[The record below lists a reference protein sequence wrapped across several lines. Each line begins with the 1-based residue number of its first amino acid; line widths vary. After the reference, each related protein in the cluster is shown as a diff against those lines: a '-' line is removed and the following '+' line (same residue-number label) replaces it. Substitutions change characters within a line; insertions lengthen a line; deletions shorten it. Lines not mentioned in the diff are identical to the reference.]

1 MRRLAVALAALALVF
16 AADVSA
22 QQVTDEASVPRMS
35 LSEFKKAWDA
45 GAVLVLDVR
54 DAGSYAEGHIPGAM
68 LLPLDALQRKVAELK
83 RARTLIV
90 AYCS

>member
-45 GAVLVLDVR
+45 GTVLVLDVR
-54 DAGSYAEGHIPGAM
+54 DAGSYAEGHIPGAV
-68 LLPLDALQRKVAELK
+68 LLPLEDLQRKVPELK
-83 RARTLIV
+83 RARTPIV